1 MNQSQQV
8 TLFPVDGVQPVP
20 KKKKKRKNDRIT
32 KKA

>member
-20 KKKKKRKNDRIT
+20 KKRKKGKT
-32 KKA
+32 TE

>member
-20 KKKKKRKNDRIT
+20 KKRKKEKRPNN
-32 KKA
+32 